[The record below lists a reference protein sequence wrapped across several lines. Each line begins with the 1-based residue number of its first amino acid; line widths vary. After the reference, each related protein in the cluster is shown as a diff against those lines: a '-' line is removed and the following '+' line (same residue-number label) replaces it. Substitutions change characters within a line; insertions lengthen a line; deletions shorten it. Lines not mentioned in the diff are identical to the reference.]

1 MTTAGDRQ
9 KRVLLVE
16 DDPSVRPLL
25 VEILVQEGLEVVAVE
40 TCQEAR
46 SLILRVSWD
55 VVVAD
60 KCLSDGDG
68 LEIVNFAA
76 AQDLSSFMITGDPA
90 AVDQLDEQHIPF
102 LLKPFSPSALL
113 ARVGAALLER
123 NLFSPVHT
131 RLR

>member
-25 VEILVQEGLEVVAVE
+25 VEILVQEG
-40 TCQEAR
+40 R